1 LIVKE
6 RTIPIRIQQNE
17 ALLDRLMPI
26 HPKRDVI
33 QEDLSKRRAGYRG
46 ECSVDYFLSFLP
58 EKEYYIFYSLRLP
71 YKDVYFQIDILII
84 SPKRIILLEVKNIAG
99 TVVFGD
105 PFNQLIRIKDEVE
118 EGFENPIT
126 QVRRQR
132 FQLTKW
138 LSKNNFPIPPID
150 YFVIFS
156 NPSTIIK
163 STSNEPNLFNLVGH
177 GNQILSK
184 IENLERSAPVQPI
197 LDNRTIKR
205 MGRQLQKQHTPH
217 IPNALNNYGVP
228 ASAITMGVKCP
239 DCSSIPMTRERGKWF
254 CPSCQKSSKNAH
266 LQSLNE
272 YFLLFGPTITNRQAR
287 EFLLISSRT
296 VASNLLADTNLQKEG
311 SKRGSVYRFGH
322 P

>member
-1 LIVKE
+1 
-6 RTIPIRIQQNE
+6 
-17 ALLDRLMPI
+17 
-26 HPKRDVI
+26 
-33 QEDLSKRRAGYRG
+33 
-46 ECSVDYFLSFLP
+46 
-58 EKEYYIFYSLRLP
+58 
-71 YKDVYFQIDILII
+71 
-84 SPKRIILLEVKNIAG
+84 
-99 TVVFGD
+99 
-105 PFNQLIRIKDEVE
+105 
-118 EGFENPIT
+118 
-126 QVRRQR
+126 VRRQR

-163 STSNEPNLFNLVGH
+163 STSNEPTLFNIVGH

-184 IENLERSAPVQPI
+184 IENLERSAPVQTI

-205 MGRQLQKQHTPH
+205 MGRQLLKQHTPY
-217 IPNALNNYGVP
+217 IPDTLNTYGIP
-228 ASAITMGVKCP
+228 ASAIKMGVKCS

-254 CPSCQKSSKNAH
+254 CSSCQKSSKNAH
-266 LQSLNE
+266 LQSLND

-287 EFLLISSRT
+287 EFLLISSRS

-311 SKRGSVYRFGH
+311 TKRGSIYRFGH